1 MRLLLIL
8 TCAAVL
14 VLPTLNSLSLLTN
27 SVKAS
32 ARMQTEAR
40 PELEAFQGYLEPAP
54 EGMDVRY
61 AWTQEGGRGEN
72 VKIVDI
78 EFNWNL
84 SHNDLTHATS
94 DPFVLVRG
102 KDPIPEFNLDHG
114 TAVLGLLVAAP
125 DGIGVTGIAHA
136 AKIGLVNPLTEG
148 NNTPKLAEA
157 ITFAAR
163 RMEAGDVML
172 VELQLIAGPRFNTQ
186 TGSGLVPV
194 EYEPDVFQAIKDATS
209 RGIVVV
215 EASANGFE
223 NLDDPIYGD
232 SFDRNRKDSGAIIV
246 GAGKPPEGG
255 VYGEGPDR
263 VRTEESNYGSRVDVQ
278 GWGRFVTTC
287 GYGDLRREQGIN
299 NWYTVN
305 FGFTSGAAAMVAGVA
320 AVIQSIVKARGQAPL
335 PPAQLRQ
342 LLISTGT
349 PQTGDLAQRI
359 GPRPNLRAA
368 IAALDSPSS
377 DANPKVTAIKYK
389 RGAGKLI
396 IDGENFLPNDSVIE
410 INGTA
415 IPRHKYPSE
424 FFLPGGATS
433 RIMSKGDVSGL
444 LPRGE
449 EVAVTVYT
457 LSVDKRSAPV
467 AFRP

>member
-8 TCAAVL
+8 TCIAIL
-14 VLPTLNSLSLLTN
+14 ILPTLNSFSLSTG

-32 ARMQTEAR
+32 TLMQTETPR
-40 PELEAFQGYLEPAP
+40 ELEEFQGYLGPAP
-54 EGMDVRY
+54 EGMDVRF

-84 SHNDLTHATS
+84 NHNDLVHATAN
-94 DPFVLVRG
+94 PFVLVRG
-102 KDPIPEFNLDHG
+102 IDPVPEFNLDHG

-136 AKIGLVNPLTEG
+136 AKVGLVNPLTQG
-148 NNTPKLAEA
+148 TTPRLAEA

-172 VELQLIAGPRFNTQ
+172 VELQSIAGPHFNTQ

-194 EYEPDVFQAIKDATS
+194 EYEPDVYQAIKDATS

-223 NLDDPIYGD
+223 NLDDPIYSGA
-232 SFDRNRKDSGAIIV
+232 FDRNRRDSGAIIV
-246 GAGKPPEGG
+246 GAGKPPEGS
-255 VYGEGPDR
+255 VYGSGPDR

-278 GWGRFVTTC
+278 GWGRFITTT

-299 NWYTVN
+299 NWYTIN

-335 PPAQLRQ
+335 APTQLRQ
-342 LLISTGT
+342 LLTLTGT
-349 PQTGDLAQRI
+349 PQAGDISQRI

-368 IAALDSPSS
+368 IAALDSLTSES
-377 DANPKVTAIKYK
+377 DPEITSVKYK
-389 RGAGKLI
+389 RAAGKLI
-396 IDGENFLPNDSVIE
+396 VDGQNFLPNDSVIE

-415 IPRHKYPSE
+415 IPRHKYPSD
-424 FFLPGGATS
+424 FFLPGGTTT
-433 RIMSKGDVSGL
+433 RVMSKGDVSGL
-444 LPRGE
+444 LPVGV
-449 EVAVTVYT
+449 EVSLTVYT
-457 LSVDKRSAPV
+457 RSLDKRSAAVTFKP
-467 AFRP
+467 

>member
-8 TCAAVL
+8 TCVAIL
-14 VLPTLNSLSLLTN
+14 VLPTLNSFSLTMS

-32 ARMQTEAR
+32 AFTPTEEPR
-40 PELEAFQGYLEPAP
+40 ELEEFQGYLGPAP

-84 SHNDLTHATS
+84 NHNDLTHATAN
-94 DPFVLVRG
+94 PFVLVRG
-102 KDPIPEFNLDHG
+102 IDPVPEFNLDHG

-136 AKIGLVNPLTEG
+136 AKVGLVNPLTQG
-148 NNTPKLAEA
+148 TTPRLAEA

-172 VELQLIAGPRFNTQ
+172 VELQSIAGPHFNTQ

-194 EYEPDVFQAIKDATS
+194 EYEPDVYQAIKDTTS

-223 NLDDPIYGD
+223 NLDDPVYSGA
-232 SFDRNRKDSGAIIV
+232 FDRNRKDSGAIIV

-255 VYGEGPDR
+255 VYGSGPDR

-278 GWGRFVTTC
+278 GWGRFVTTT

-299 NWYTVN
+299 NWYTIN

-335 PPAQLRQ
+335 APTQLRQ
-342 LLISTGT
+342 LLTLTGT
-349 PQTGDLAQRI
+349 PQAGDLSQNI

-368 IAALDSPSS
+368 IAALDSTTS
-377 DANPKVTAIKYK
+377 DTDPKITTVKYK
-389 RGAGKLI
+389 RAAGKLI
-396 IDGENFLPNDSVIE
+396 VDGQNFLPNDSVIE
-410 INGTA
+410 IDGTA
-415 IPRHKYPSE
+415 IPRHKYPSD
-424 FFLPGGATS
+424 FFLPGGTTT
-433 RIMSKGDVSGL
+433 RVMSKGSVSGL
-444 LPRGE
+444 LPAGV
-449 EVAVTVYT
+449 EVSVTVYT
-457 LSVDKRSAPV
+457 RSLDKRSAPV
-467 AFRP
+467 SLRP